1 LTEETRVIYVYLI
14 IVSIIFKTAASSSTT
29 NYELSDG
36 VIQKAHGI
44 HQNTAVI
51 NIKSSVNSAVTA
63 E

>member
-1 LTEETRVIYVYLI
+1 MKFDFF
-14 IVSIIFKTAASSSTT
+14 IFLFYQLFGVTVTSSSTT

-36 VIQKAHGI
+36 VIQKAHGT
-44 HQNTAVI
+44 HQTTAVI